1 MICFATDANFKFGT
15 RTKLSF
21 QECSIIFCCVMFL
34 WGPPPTLSVDF
45 SISLSFSCGWWR
57 GCGLPGSAC
66 AGGRSRVG
74 RTQGCVRGC
83 CLLLAALVCALG
95 HALGLLA
102 GTCCA
107 CTQLVEMYVCA
118 FVAGLWCPR
127 SARPGRPTHRHQSRQ
142 RAGCVLICRFGPFR

>member
-15 RTKLSF
+15 PTKLSF

-102 GTCCA
+102 GMLRLYTA
-107 CTQLVEMYVCA
+107 CRDVCMR
-118 FVAGLWCPR
+118 VRGWVVVSSLRP
-127 SARPGRPTHRHQSRQ
+127 PGRPTHRHQQVGR
-142 RAGCVLICRFGPFR
+142 GCVLICRFGPFR